1 MLRLSASRQLKGLR
15 VTVVTSRGRP
25 VARGRARGLRASIS
39 IRLRPGRARLRVAY
53 LDAGQRRLTNDVRI
67 LVR

>member
-15 VTVVTSRGRP
+15 VSVVTSRDRLL
-25 VARGRARGLRASIS
+25 ARSRARGLRSAIS

-53 LDAGQRRLTNDVRI
+53 LDSGQRRLTNGVTI